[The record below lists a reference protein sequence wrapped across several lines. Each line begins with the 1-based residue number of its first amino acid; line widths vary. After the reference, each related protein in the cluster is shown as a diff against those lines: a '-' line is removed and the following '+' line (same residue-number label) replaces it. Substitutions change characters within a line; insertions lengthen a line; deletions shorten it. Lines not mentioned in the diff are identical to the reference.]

1 MDNLDQP
8 VVTELVRPGDV
19 RHGLVDMESIVV
31 AAFEAYAGRL
41 RAFAL
46 RAVRD
51 ADAADDLVQDTFSR
65 LVVEARTKQ
74 LPEDIAAWLFK
85 VCGNLIVSRGRRQ
98 SVAQR
103 MKAMLVDRRLPTSPE
118 EHAMRADE
126 NARITAHLAE
136 MPADARVAL
145 LMSAAGYSSAEI
157 GRAIGRTENAT
168 LRWSHPCRPRCPAVA
183 ESRHD
188 RAAARPP
195 IHQGG
200 QPRRN
205 RASFGARHRLTASR
219 LASPLG
225 PDPHRS

>member
-31 AAFEAYAGRL
+31 AAFDAYAGRL

-74 LPEDIAAWLFK
+74 LPGDIAAWLFR

-103 MKAMLVDRRLPTSPE
+103 MKAMLLDRRLPMSPE

-136 MPADARVAL
+136 LPADAA
-145 LMSAAGYSSAEI
+145 SHSS
-157 GRAIGRTENAT
+157 
-168 LRWSHPCRPRCPAVA
+168 CRPGT
-183 ESRHD
+183 H
-188 RAAARPP
+188 RPRS
-195 IHQGG
+195 GG
-200 QPRRN
+200 RSVGPRTR
-205 RASFGARHRLTASR
+205 
-219 LASPLG
+219 P
-225 PDPHRS
+225 

>member
-31 AAFEAYAGRL
+31 AAFDAYAGRL
-41 RAFAL
+41 KAFAL
-46 RAVRD
+46 RAVGD
-51 ADAADDLVQDTFSR
+51 VDAADDLVQDTFSR
-65 LVVEARTKQ
+65 LVVEAQTKR
-74 LPEDIAAWLFK
+74 LPDDIAAWLFR

-98 SVAQR
+98 TVAQR

-136 MPADARVAL
+136 LPPDARVAL

-168 LRWSHPCRPRCPAVA
+168 LTFVSRARMRLRDHIAREEAV
-183 ESRHD
+183 
-188 RAAARPP
+188 
-195 IHQGG
+195 Q
-200 QPRRN
+200 
-205 RASFGARHRLTASR
+205 
-219 LASPLG
+219 
-225 PDPHRS
+225 